1 MNAIYE
7 GFVTVETTMMMS
19 GIYEGPIIKRTNTVT
34 YFLDTEDNWICRIT
48 EDGIDTWDI
57 ADKRW
62 YHMVDPADIIHVD
75 IDW

>member
-7 GFVTVETTMMMS
+7 GFVTVETTMS
-19 GIYEGPIIKRTNTVT
+19 GTYEGPVIKSTNTVT
-34 YFLDTEDNWICRIT
+34 YFVDTEDNWLCRIT